1 MFLGKRATLQH
12 LNRAGVTSSDRR
24 DLLWFGLRTVPPLGA
39 AVLIAGALVGCA
51 QSPVQTSSRSYQTAP
66 GHHAWLPA
74 EKRHRRMFA
83 TTESVPQATTI
94 IEKTQPASAVT
105 PGSLPHSAS
114 TPIIEK
120 TQHATRS
127 LPHSASVGVA
137 SFYTEGTR
145 TANGERLN
153 PNALTAAHPSLPFGT
168 RLRITS
174 VASGRSVVVR
184 VNDRGPFIKGRVV
197 DVSYS
202 AAKELGMTE
211 RGVAKVRMEVVEGQ

>member
-1 MFLGKRATLQH
+1 ML
-12 LNRAGVTSSDRR
+12 
-24 DLLWFGLRTVPPLGA
+24 
-39 AVLIAGALVGCA
+39 
-51 QSPVQTSSRSYQTAP
+51 
-66 GHHAWLPA
+66 
-74 EKRHRRMFA
+74 A
-83 TTESVPQATTI
+83 TTESLPRG
-94 IEKTQPASAVT
+94 ASVGPTWRPTVERKHDTAPVIT
-105 PGSLPHSAS
+105 G
-114 TPIIEK
+114 
-120 TQHATRS
+120 S

-137 SFYTEGTR
+137 SFYTEGVR

-184 VNDRGPFIKGRVV
+184 VNDRGPFIKGRAV

-211 RGVAKVRMEVVEGQ
+211 RGVAKVKMEVVQER